1 MKFDLKYLTWEN
13 YFQEVLESFIT
24 LVVFNIFIIYI
35 HKKKSSLDFFNSIPI
50 IILIS
55 FFTGFI
61 TMLIE
66 CFSPDLKNNIK
77 QGISFSTGVAIING
91 TI

>member
-1 MKFDLKYLTWEN
+1 MKFDTKYFSWDN

-24 LVVFNIFIIYI
+24 LVVFNVFIIYI
-35 HKKKSSLDFFNSIPI
+35 HKKKNTSEFFKSIPI

-61 TMLIE
+61 TMIIE
-66 CFSPDLKNNIK
+66 CLSPDLKTNIK

-91 TI
+91 AV

>member
-1 MKFDLKYLTWEN
+1 MKFNFKYFTWEN
-13 YFQEVLESFIT
+13 YFQEVFESFIT
-24 LVVFNIFIIYI
+24 LLVFNVFIIYI
-35 HKKKSSLDFFNSIPI
+35 HKKKSPLILNSIPL

-61 TMLIE
+61 TMIIE
-66 CFSPDLKNNIK
+66 CFSPELKKNIK

-91 TI
+91 AL